1 MKLLASRLLTPH
13 AACAAA
19 IATLAGAFAFQHL
32 GGLEPC
38 PICIWQ
44 RWPYAAGAALA
55 ATGIVFGGARSA
67 QILHG
72 GALVVFLAGAVL
84 SAWHAGIEY
93 GFWSGP
99 ATCSTAMDLGD
110 LSGEALLNAIE
121 ARPLV
126 RCDTPEWTLAGI
138 SLAGWSVLIQ
148 LAIAG
153 MLVRSVRSTETRP
166 TTT

>member
-1 MKLLASRLLTPH
+1 MNLLSFRLLTPH
-13 AACAAA
+13 AACATA

-44 RWPYAAGAALA
+44 RWPYVAGAVLA
-55 ATGIVFGGARSA
+55 AVGIAVVRQRPS
-67 QILHG
+67 QILYW
-72 GALVVFLAGAVL
+72 GALLVFLGGAVL

-99 ATCSTAMDLGD
+99 ATCNMAMNLGD
-110 LSGEALLNAIE
+110 LSGEALLDAIE

-126 RCDTPEWTLAGI
+126 RCDTPAWTLAGV

-153 MLVRSVRSTETRP
+153 MLVPSVFRP
-166 TTT
+166 AGS